1 MANVK
6 LIDVCKVYNGKVRAV
21 SDFNLDIKDGE
32 FIIFV
37 GPSGCGKSTTL
48 RMIAGLEEI
57 TSGKIYIGDKLVN
70 NIEPR
75 DRDIAM
81 VFQNYAL
88 YPHMS
93 VFDNLG
99 YSLKCHHEKKDII
112 KEKVENV
119 AKLLN
124 ISELLQRKPKELSGG
139 QRQRVALGRCLIR
152 NPKAFLFDEPLSNLD
167 AKLRV
172 QMRSEISKLHKQ
184 VKGTFIYVTHDQ
196 IEAMTMG
203 DRIVVMKDGFVQ
215 QIDTPTNLY
224 EHPINVFVATFLGSP
239 QMNIFKVKLENNSLI
254 FDDKTSLNLSEK
266 IINKMI
272 DGYNDKPLL
281 LGIRPNDFD
290 LSDSKDYDFKVDKI
304 DLIEKLGNE
313 TLLYVDLPGREE
325 STIISLKMN
334 IVDDLKGPIY
344 LKVNK
349 DRIHLFNENNE
360 SILKINE
367 YNFINANLKLDNDN
381 LIIDEKYLID
391 NFSKKSISDITNINS
406 GYIRVDSNLFTLKK
420 ENDNDYQIEVKVIAK
435 DIRSNSNVY
444 FANKVKDNIR
454 ITFITNKDIN
464 YEVNSKVKLFVS
476 LNNVIV
482 CDENKNIL
490 MVNDDILKP
499 IIDVN
504 IKQFSKEYY
513 IITNEKPFAKRNKYL
528 LIEKIYDSNNKMIL
542 VCKNQNQENLTLRI
556 DKNEDFFN
564 GMLIYTKYKKIKLNS
579 N

>member
-1 MANVK
+1 M
-6 LIDVCKVYNGKVRAV
+6 
-21 SDFNLDIKDGE
+21 
-32 FIIFV
+32 
-37 GPSGCGKSTTL
+37 
-48 RMIAGLEEI
+48 
-57 TSGKIYIGDKLVN
+57 
-70 NIEPR
+70 
-75 DRDIAM
+75 
-81 VFQNYAL
+81 
-88 YPHMS
+88 
-93 VFDNLG
+93 
-99 YSLKCHHEKKDII
+99 
-112 KEKVENV
+112 
-119 AKLLN
+119 
-124 ISELLQRKPKELSGG
+124 QRKPKELSGG

-239 QMNIFKVKLENNSLI
+239 QMNIFNVKLENNSLI

-381 LIIDEKYLID
+381 LIIDEKYQID

-420 ENDNDYQIEVKVIAK
+420 ENDNDYQIEVKIIAK
-435 DIRSNSNVY
+435 DIRSNNNVY

-476 LNNVIV
+476 LNNVSV

-528 LIEKIYDSNNKMIL
+528 LIEKIYDLNNKMIL
-542 VCKNQNQENLTLRI
+542 ICKNQNQENLTLRI

-564 GMLIYTKYKKIKLNS
+564 GMLIYTKYKKDKIK
-579 N
+579 